1 MGGEKELIAAAAVLV
16 AGSPPRGRGK
26 VERKVQG
33 RGAFGIT
40 PAWAGKSATEITR
53 NYAKKDHPRVGGEKG
68 PRPGQVGRP
77 PGSPPRG
84 RGKDPWAAF
93 HAFTLRITP
102 AWAGKREF
110 QQLPEGGLQ
119 DHPRVGGEKSLGCCI
134 IPQQPGSPPRGRGKA
149 AFKPEPD
156 AYHGITPAWAGKSVC
171 TARAPSGRRD
181 HPRVGGEK
189 AIKGKGGDGIPGSPP
204 RGRGKA
210 PR

>member
-119 DHPRVGGEKSLGCCI
+119 DHPRVGGEKLLVQLFMRTQS
-134 IPQQPGSPPRGRGKA
+134 GSPPRGRGKGRIQQLA
-149 AFKPEPD
+149 KE
-156 AYHGITPAWAGKSVC
+156 GIRITPAWAGKS
-171 TARAPSGRRD
+171 GF
-181 HPRVGGEK
+181 
-189 AIKGKGGDGIPGSPP
+189 
-204 RGRGKA
+204 
-210 PR
+210 